1 MMNFTTYQV
10 QVCVERAAELH
21 VLHKV
26 GPLSFIWC
34 DHTDLF
40 RFHACTQEPSGNL
53 FYIRCFSPVREKQ
66 QVMQR
71 TTAHPEHEI
80 QDKAERMLH
89 DSCCCPYCYC
99 YYFFVLVLSFSF
111 GTNCCSLLRARDR
124 LYLILMNI
132 FDSAICYI
140 SLCYSDSLYL
150 NFSYF
155 SSINIV
161 NIFSISH
168 L

>member
-10 QVCVERAAELH
+10 QVCVERATELH

-26 GPLSFIWC
+26 GPLSFIWR

-99 YYFFVLVLSFSF
+99 YYFLFSCCPFFSVLTVALCLEP
-111 GTNCCSLLRARDR
+111 GTVA
-124 LYLILMNI
+124 IL
-132 FDSAICYI
+132 F
-140 SLCYSDSLYL
+140 
-150 NFSYF
+150 
-155 SSINIV
+155 
-161 NIFSISH
+161 
-168 L
+168 